1 MSQKSAA
8 AITYKIV
15 LLIAGGRSK
24 VCWVKNDKNS
34 LSRMENIGEMV
45 LYVNRKVSTAYA
57 VIGLGCGERAC
68 EGCQGQ
74 TWIPNLYPKLNPRK
88 RGAIRATL
96 QTPGGPIYFFNT
108 HLSLYKLER
117 RRQLKALLDKKWL
130 SSVSED
136 EPVIFCGDLNAGAL
150 SKTYRKLA
158 RHFVDV
164 QRALDDPLLPKPT
177 FHSKSP
183 LFRIDHMFIS
193 KYLTPLKVEVPIN
206 TDTQM
211 ASDHLPLIAELAVRN
226 NKS

>member
-1 MSQKSAA
+1 
-8 AITYKIV
+8 
-15 LLIAGGRSK
+15 
-24 VCWVKNDKNS
+24 
-34 LSRMENIGEMV
+34 MENIGEMA

-57 VIGLGCGERAC
+57 VIGLGCGERAS

-136 EPVIFCGDLNAGAL
+136 EPVIFCGKLNAGAL

-164 QRALDDPLLPKPT
+164 QRALDDPLLFPNRHFTLKALFFVSIICLSQNT
-177 FHSKSP
+177 WP
-183 LFRIDHMFIS
+183 LSRW
-193 KYLTPLKVEVPIN
+193 KY
-206 TDTQM
+206 
-211 ASDHLPLIAELAVRN
+211 R
-226 NKS
+226 